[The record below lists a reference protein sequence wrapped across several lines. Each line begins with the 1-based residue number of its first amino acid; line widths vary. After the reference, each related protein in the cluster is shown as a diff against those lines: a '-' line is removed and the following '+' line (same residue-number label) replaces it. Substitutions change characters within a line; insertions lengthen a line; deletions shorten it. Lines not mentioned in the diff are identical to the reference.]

1 MQIALATAIHLL
13 HETAH
18 AVLASHSTQL
28 PGYPYATAVP
38 LVVDE
43 QHRPLLLISALAEHT
58 KNLLADGRT
67 SLAVIEP
74 DPANIQNAAR
84 MTLIGRFEHCQPN
97 PETVARYVR
106 FLPDAEQYLQ
116 LDFMFFRMNIERA
129 RFIGGI
135 GKMGWLHPDDWKSP
149 SVIAADQETQ
159 LLAIASAL
167 VRPEIRLLGL
177 DSYGLD
183 YAVGSGRK
191 RLRFEQAMA
200 ADDLVK
206 ELPDLIRTLPNDDWR
221 RPAN

>member
-1 MQIALATAIHLL
+1 MQIALASAIHLL

-18 AVLASHSTQL
+18 GVLASHSTQL

-67 SLAVIEP
+67 SLAVTQP
-74 DPANIQNAAR
+74 DQANIQDAAR
-84 MTLIGRFEHCQPN
+84 MTLVGRVERCQPN
-97 PETVARYVR
+97 PEIIERYLR
-106 FLPDAEQYLQ
+106 FLPDAGQYLQ
-116 LDFMFFRMNIERA
+116 LDFMFFRMNIERT

-135 GKMGWLHPDDWKSP
+135 GKMGWLYAEDWKSP
-149 SVIAADQETQ
+149 TIIAADQETR
-159 LLAIASAL
+159 LLATAAPL
-167 VRPEIRLLGL
+167 VAPEIRLLGL

-183 YAVGSGRK
+183 YAASGVRR

-200 ADDLVK
+200 PDDVARKLP
-206 ELPDLIRTLPNDDWR
+206 ELLRTLPNGN
-221 RPAN
+221 RP